1 MKFLYENI
9 QMAANKQQRRVIFGD
24 HSTNVIRLI
33 ITWYITLSTFKIGIS
48 HTIMKL
54 ETRVNECLA

>member
-1 MKFLYENI
+1 
-9 QMAANKQQRRVIFGD
+9 MAANRQQCRVKISD
-24 HSTNVIRLI
+24 HSTNVIQLI
-33 ITWYITLSTFKIGIS
+33 ITWYITLSNFKIGIS